1 MWEIQWK
8 LSKILACVLGITY
21 QLIKIQVIL
30 AQKKL
35 HHPVWLT
42 FVSKGPDGFQVDWN
56 GQLNHKL
63 QKQPKHPWKQYYETE
78 VVLLEH
84 DDKVKD
90 PVYPFLSLIQKYK
103 LKKLLR
109 ITAFTKRFITN
120 CSSSKKV
127 SRGSHNKRDQ
137 SGRDNLD
144 KTASCLCSKWYRSYV
159 EAGRVWNTQMLRV
172 STKLSPCSY
181 SKRAFT
187 GIKDPWMLPLK
198 SATWGSTNGNFK
210 GQRSLMDTEALQA
223 DKICAILIS

>member
-8 LSKILACVLGITY
+8 LSKILAFVLGITY
-21 QLIKIQVIL
+21 QLIKIQSIL

-42 FVSKGPDGFQVDWN
+42 FVSKGPDGFQADWN

-109 ITAFTKRFITN
+109 ITAYTKRFITN
-120 CSSSKKV
+120 CSSSKRYQGVLITNEINQAETIWIKLPHV
-127 SRGSHNKRDQ
+127 YAQNGTDLTLKPDESEILR
-137 SGRDNLD
+137 
-144 KTASCLCSKWYRSYV
+144 CY
-159 EAGRVWNTQMLRV
+159 GRVPNYHPVYIPRE
-172 STKLSPCSY
+172 
-181 SKRAFT
+181 
-187 GIKDPWMLPLK
+187 
-198 SATWGSTNGNFK
+198 
-210 GQRSLMDTEALQA
+210 RSLA
-223 DKICAILIS
+223 